1 METIVEGFNVL
12 NRANYQAPNNV
23 FGTERTPL
31 PSFGLPTAAA
41 DPRQVQLGLRLT
53 F

>member
-1 METIVEGFNVL
+1 ML

-23 FGTERTPL
+23 YGTGHAPL